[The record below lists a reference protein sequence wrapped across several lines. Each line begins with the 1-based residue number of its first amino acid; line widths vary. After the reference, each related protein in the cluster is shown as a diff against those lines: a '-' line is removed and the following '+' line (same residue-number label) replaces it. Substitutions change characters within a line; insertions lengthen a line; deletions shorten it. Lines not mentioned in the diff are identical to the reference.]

1 MAVTNIMGLSVEIN
15 NRGANTPCPTKEK
28 RTRWHKTK
36 RKIWYSSGKW
46 KQNFKLPCIKSTKK
60 NVYERRSKKC
70 DNEILR
76 SRTHS
81 QHTQNL
87 SRSIRWY
94 IMSGI
99 CINFFLHTI
108 LLSFFRHLQF
118 EWKAPT
124 PVHKHTLDFIRPLFS
139 QCKLCWSVA
148 ITEDEKKIVK
158 IILVYSN

>member
-1 MAVTNIMGLSVEIN
+1 MYGNWVAVTNIMGLSVEIN

-108 LLSFFRHLQF
+108 LLSFF
-118 EWKAPT
+118 PT
-124 PVHKHTLDFIRPLFS
+124 FAIWMESAHIPHPYTNTHSISSAHFFP
-139 QCKLCWSVA
+139 SVNFV
-148 ITEDEKKIVK
+148 EV
-158 IILVYSN
+158 